1 MLSLF
6 LANLVLSVL
15 HFLVLSLR
23 PMLAASSIN
32 LSVFSHKSLNL
43 DESSVMSS
51 PKSRSSNTVVKFY
64 CIPLLLSAVVFLM
77 IQFMA
82 SNNKNP
88 EITHPCFT
96 PDLILN
102 QSDICICRLS
112 LSPSRTEFHSSPG
125 CSTSYLLTIERASC
139 QPLSLFPI
147 RKLTF
152 GDWFKMFK
160 LT

>member
-32 LSVFSHKSLNL
+32 LSVLHKSLNL

-51 PKSRSSNTVVKFY
+51 AKSRSSNTVVKFH

-102 QSDICICRLS
+102 QSDICIYVDYYSHHLVQNS
-112 LSPSRTEFHSSPG
+112 TAPQDVPQAISWLLKEQVVNHLV
-125 CSTSYLLTIERASC
+125 CS
-139 QPLSLFPI
+139 Q
-147 RKLTF
+147 
-152 GDWFKMFK
+152 
-160 LT
+160 

>member
-32 LSVFSHKSLNL
+32 LSVLHKSLNL

-51 PKSRSSNTVVKFY
+51 AKSRSSNTVVKFH

-102 QSDICICRLS
+102 QSDICICRLL
-112 LSPSRTEFHSSPG
+112 LSPSRQEFHSSPG